1 MILLL
6 CHATPDALSTDEASL
21 SIQFVHRMSSFVA
34 IDSGYQS
41 PPLLDLEQIRYA
53 LELFF
58 CLFTHCL
65 LGIGG
70 RSIDRIDDHKGF

>member
-1 MILLL
+1 MRS
-6 CHATPDALSTDEASL
+6 STNEASL

-58 CLFTHCL
+58 CFFTHCL

-70 RSIDRIDDHKGF
+70 RSIDWIDDHKGF